1 MPTVLKATSE
11 FTSTAAASSAEPPN
25 ANPHGTL
32 WDMLVPIASLIVFCV
47 LALMYSGGY
56 WGADPKYHTFASALG
71 NSSAAPSLV
80 WASFGAVGIAFLM
93 YVPRGLVPFTDFM
106 SGLVEGMKL
115 MLPANII
122 LVLAW
127 TLSGVCRDL
136 LQTPLF
142 VQSIV
147 TSGGAEWSIFLPAVI
162 FVIAAVKTDEA
173 LTAALASPCSAVF
186 LLASTLLTV
195 DGLVH
200 RIHDAG
206 KLAVVHIDLVDGLS
220 SREIAVDSLNALCRP
235 DGIISTRPTLIRR
248 ARHRG
253 LLTVQ
258 RAFILDSLSLTS
270 LSGQLEQ
277 GKPDFVEI
285 LPGIMP
291 RVIAEISARTQVP
304 VIAGGLLRDKAD
316 VMAAM
321 RAGAAAVSTSAPS
334 LWDI

>member
-1 MPTVLKATSE
+1 MHPL
-11 FTSTAAASSAEPPN
+11 AE
-25 ANPHGTL
+25 TL
-32 WDMLVPIASLIVFCV
+32 LNEP
-47 LALMYSGGY
+47 
-56 WGADPKYHTFASALG
+56 
-71 NSSAAPSLV
+71 
-80 WASFGAVGIAFLM
+80 
-93 YVPRGLVPFTDFM
+93 
-106 SGLVEGMKL
+106 
-115 MLPANII
+115 
-122 LVLAW
+122 
-127 TLSGVCRDL
+127 
-136 LQTPLF
+136 
-142 VQSIV
+142 
-147 TSGGAEWSIFLPAVI
+147 
-162 FVIAAVKTDEA
+162 VIAAVKTDEA

-200 RIHDAG
+200 AG
-206 KLAVVHIDLVDGLS
+206 KLAVVHFDLVDGLS

-235 DGIISTRPTLIRR
+235 DGIISTHPTLIRR

>member
-1 MPTVLKATSE
+1 MHPL
-11 FTSTAAASSAEPPN
+11 AE
-25 ANPHGTL
+25 TL
-32 WDMLVPIASLIVFCV
+32 LDEP
-47 LALMYSGGY
+47 
-56 WGADPKYHTFASALG
+56 
-71 NSSAAPSLV
+71 
-80 WASFGAVGIAFLM
+80 
-93 YVPRGLVPFTDFM
+93 
-106 SGLVEGMKL
+106 
-115 MLPANII
+115 
-122 LVLAW
+122 
-127 TLSGVCRDL
+127 
-136 LQTPLF
+136 
-142 VQSIV
+142 
-147 TSGGAEWSIFLPAVI
+147 
-162 FVIAAVKTDEA
+162 VIAAVKTDEA

-195 DGLVH
+195 DSLVH

-220 SREIAVDSLNALCRP
+220 SREIAVDSLNALCHP

-321 RAGAAAVSTSAPS
+321 RAGAAVVSTSAPS

>member
-1 MPTVLKATSE
+1 MHPL
-11 FTSTAAASSAEPPN
+11 AE
-25 ANPHGTL
+25 TL
-32 WDMLVPIASLIVFCV
+32 LDEP
-47 LALMYSGGY
+47 
-56 WGADPKYHTFASALG
+56 
-71 NSSAAPSLV
+71 
-80 WASFGAVGIAFLM
+80 
-93 YVPRGLVPFTDFM
+93 
-106 SGLVEGMKL
+106 
-115 MLPANII
+115 
-122 LVLAW
+122 
-127 TLSGVCRDL
+127 
-136 LQTPLF
+136 
-142 VQSIV
+142 
-147 TSGGAEWSIFLPAVI
+147 
-162 FVIAAVKTDEA
+162 VIAAVKTDEA
-173 LTAALASPCSAVF
+173 LTAALASPCSTIF
-186 LLASTLLTV
+186 LLASTV

-220 SREIAVDSLNALCRP
+220 SREIAVDSLNALCHP

>member
-1 MPTVLKATSE
+1 MHPL
-11 FTSTAAASSAEPPN
+11 AE
-25 ANPHGTL
+25 TL
-32 WDMLVPIASLIVFCV
+32 LDEP
-47 LALMYSGGY
+47 
-56 WGADPKYHTFASALG
+56 
-71 NSSAAPSLV
+71 
-80 WASFGAVGIAFLM
+80 
-93 YVPRGLVPFTDFM
+93 
-106 SGLVEGMKL
+106 
-115 MLPANII
+115 
-122 LVLAW
+122 
-127 TLSGVCRDL
+127 
-136 LQTPLF
+136 
-142 VQSIV
+142 
-147 TSGGAEWSIFLPAVI
+147 
-162 FVIAAVKTDEA
+162 VIAAVKTDEA

-220 SREIAVDSLNALCRP
+220 SREIAVDSLNALCHP

-291 RVIAEISARTQVP
+291 RVIAEINARTQVP

-321 RAGAAAVSTSAPS
+321 RAGAAAVSTSAPF

>member
-1 MPTVLKATSE
+1 MQPL
-11 FTSTAAASSAEPPN
+11 AE
-25 ANPHGTL
+25 TL
-32 WDMLVPIASLIVFCV
+32 LDEP
-47 LALMYSGGY
+47 
-56 WGADPKYHTFASALG
+56 
-71 NSSAAPSLV
+71 
-80 WASFGAVGIAFLM
+80 
-93 YVPRGLVPFTDFM
+93 
-106 SGLVEGMKL
+106 
-115 MLPANII
+115 
-122 LVLAW
+122 
-127 TLSGVCRDL
+127 
-136 LQTPLF
+136 
-142 VQSIV
+142 
-147 TSGGAEWSIFLPAVI
+147 
-162 FVIAAVKTDEA
+162 VIAAVKTDEA
-173 LTAALASPCSAVF
+173 LTAALASPCSTIF

-195 DGLVH
+195 NGLVH

-220 SREIAVDSLNALCRP
+220 SREIAVDSLNALCHP

-277 GKPDFVEI
+277 GKPDFVEL

-291 RVIAEISARTQVP
+291 RVITEISTRTRVP

-321 RAGAAAVSTSAPS
+321 RAGASAVSTSAPE

>member
-1 MPTVLKATSE
+1 MHPL
-11 FTSTAAASSAEPPN
+11 AE
-25 ANPHGTL
+25 TL
-32 WDMLVPIASLIVFCV
+32 FNEP
-47 LALMYSGGY
+47 
-56 WGADPKYHTFASALG
+56 
-71 NSSAAPSLV
+71 
-80 WASFGAVGIAFLM
+80 
-93 YVPRGLVPFTDFM
+93 
-106 SGLVEGMKL
+106 
-115 MLPANII
+115 
-122 LVLAW
+122 
-127 TLSGVCRDL
+127 
-136 LQTPLF
+136 
-142 VQSIV
+142 
-147 TSGGAEWSIFLPAVI
+147 
-162 FVIAAVKTDEA
+162 VIAAVKTDEA

-195 DGLVH
+195 DGLVR

-220 SREIAVDSLNALCRP
+220 SREIAVDSLNALCHP

-321 RAGAAAVSTSAPS
+321 RAGAAVVSTSAPS